1 MTGPTVTRM
10 FTVGLTGG
18 IGSGKSAVSARLRS
32 HGAVVVDADLVAREV
47 VEPGS
52 AGLAAVVEAFGPE
65 VLSAD
70 GALDR
75 PALGRRV
82 FGDRAQLDRLNAL
95 LHPRIAQRT
104 AELWAQ
110 AERSGAEVL
119 VHDIALLAEN
129 GLAGRYDA
137 VVVVA
142 ADPATQLD
150 RLVRLRGMSPEDA
163 RARIAAQAP
172 LADRLAVAT
181 HVIRNDGTRED
192 LDAEVDRVWASLVA
206 AARRLPAS
214 SRETGLSDPGR
225 TVGE

>member
-1 MTGPTVTRM
+1 M

-32 HGAVVVDADLVAREV
+32 HGAVVLDADLVAREV

-52 AGLAAVVEAFGPE
+52 AGLAAVIEAFGPE

-82 FGDRAQLDRLNAL
+82 FGDRAQLDRLNAI
-95 LHPRIAQRT
+95 LHPRIAERT

-119 VHDIALLAEN
+119 VHDVALLVEN

-142 ADPATQLD
+142 TEPATQID
-150 RLVRLRGMSPEDA
+150 RLVRLRGMPEDEA

-172 LADRLAVAT
+172 LADKLAVAT
-181 HVIRNDGTRED
+181 HVIRNDGTREELEAQVED
-192 LDAEVDRVWASLVA
+192 LWARLHHA
-206 AARRLPAS
+206 A
-214 SRETGLSDPGR
+214 GR
-225 TVGE
+225 AG